1 MGRSH
6 LTESLPG
13 VLIPLWGLCD
23 LYDHQ
28 GKPGKSQPCWHRA
41 TGLMEKQYGE
51 NSPNLVASL
60 TNEANAL
67 RQLGRKEDADQLDER
82 LRKIHRT
89 AQVN

>member
-1 MGRSH
+1 
-6 LTESLPG
+6 
-13 VLIPLWGLCD
+13 
-23 LYDHQ
+23 
-28 GKPGKSQPCWHRA
+28 
-41 TGLMEKQYGE
+41 MEKQYGE

-89 AQVN
+89 AQVD